1 MVVLIGIVVV
11 IAAVAGGYT
20 MAGGH
25 LMVLF
30 QPAELVIICGAAFGA
45 MLIGTPLRTLGELT
59 RQLPGILGRGPSR
72 SDYQDLLVM
81 LYRLLNV
88 ARRDGLPAIEN
99 HVEKPAESNIIS
111 QYPSFLKN
119 HHAVDFMS
127 DTLRLIISG
136 AAVQPHDLEAL
147 LDMDI
152 ETHHEEK
159 ARPSRVLQVLGDSLP
174 GLGIVAAVL
183 GIVVT
188 MGAIDGPPEELGHKI
203 GAALVGTFL
212 GVLLAY
218 GFMQPLANQ
227 VASRQEQDGRYV
239 LAIKWVLIA
248 FHRGSVPLT
257 AVEFARRSLFS
268 DCRPSFTDLENA
280 CRAAK

>member
-1 MVVLIGIVVV
+1 VVV
-11 IAAVAGGYT
+11 IAAVLGGYS

-25 LMVLF
+25 VYVLF
-30 QPAELVIICGAAFGA
+30 QPAELIIIGGAAFGA
-45 MLIGTPLRTLGELT
+45 MMIGTPISTIKELL
-59 RQLPGILGRGPSR
+59 RQLPQMLGKGPSR
-72 SDYQDLLVM
+72 DDYQELLVM

-99 HVEKPAESNIIS
+99 HVEKPAESSILGK
-111 QYPSFLKN
+111 YPGFLKN
-119 HHAVDFMS
+119 HHAVHFLS

-136 AAVQPHDLEAL
+136 AAIQPHDLEAL
-147 LDMDI
+147 LDLDI
-152 ETHHEEK
+152 ETHHQEK
-159 ARPSRVLQVLGDSLP
+159 TGPARVLQVLGDSLP

-218 GFMQPLANQ
+218 GFMQPLANNLQ
-227 VASRQEQDGRYV
+227 ARQDEEGRYIQ
-239 LAIKWVLIA
+239 AIKWVLLA
-248 FHRGSVPLT
+248 YYRGSVPLT
-257 AVEFARRSLFS
+257 AVEFARRSLS
-268 DCRPSFTDLENA
+268 SGCRPSFTDLEAA